1 MLTGNKTFQISTRAL
16 AKRLPELHESVFR
29 SLSLLLPDDLGRSDC
44 MVSSIEGVPDL
55 YMLVMERHPYTTFL
69 RLTYVLGEDGA
80 QNPNAHIRVYH
91 DARMAEATAFSP
103 QQGIR
108 RLAGPGMPSRGIVER
123 SWRLNRA
130 LVKWLDYVLGQGHSQ
145 ASMKRL
151 DSVPG
156 FLARPGIDS
165 TENSGAVFDTG

>member
-1 MLTGNKTFQISTRAL
+1 MLTGQKTLQITSRTL
-16 AKRLPELHESVFR
+16 AKRLPALHENVFR
-29 SLSLLLPDDLGRSDC
+29 ALSLLLPDELGRSDC
-44 MVSSIEGVPDL
+44 LVSTVDDAPDL

-69 RLTYVLGEDGA
+69 RLTYVLGEEGA

-103 QQGIR
+103 EQGIR
-108 RLAGPGMPSRGIVER
+108 RLAGPMLPSRGIVER

-145 ASMKRL
+145 ATMRRL
-151 DSVPG
+151 ESIPS
-156 FLARPGIDS
+156 FLARSPMDAS
-165 TENSGAVFDTG
+165 ENPAAMFDTG